1 VTPEVFREQP
11 ETGPE
16 PLASQR
22 PAHGRTTVRVAWRL
36 LRSDPRAYLIAW
48 LHWVAFHSWPIP
60 VGLALKLV
68 IDRVQPGTAGIS
80 VGTALVV
87 LAVAE
92 LTRWLVFTSAVHQFA
107 GAWVGWLTVPRANI
121 LRSLA
126 TGPGPVAGRLPGSP
140 GEAVSRF
147 RDDVED
153 TANVV
158 DVWLDIS
165 GAVVS
170 TAVAVAILASI
181 DPVTTVAVVTPVLVA
196 LVVARWLGP
205 RLRAWRFELRA
216 ATAEVTGFL
225 GDVLGAVQAL
235 KAAGAEEA
243 TGARFRT
250 HNDRRA
256 RAALRDQMGTEL
268 VQSLGGL
275 TGEIGVGLALLLV
288 APRLRAGELSVG
300 DLALFTSYVVV
311 LASLPRWAGRLGA
324 YHRQADVSVRRLAEL
339 LPGPDADPRRV
350 VDRNPTHLRHGP
362 PPLPRPRRDPSDRL
376 EALVVRD
383 LTATHGTGGP
393 GITGVDL
400 EVRRGELVVVTG
412 PVGGGKTTLLRALL
426 GLVPA
431 RGAITWN
438 GERLEDPAVDLG
450 PPRTAYLPQ
459 VPRLFSESLA
469 ETVLLGWP
477 DDGLADAIRLARLED
492 EVLRMPSGLATRVG
506 PRGVRLSGGQ
516 VQRTGIARALVR
528 APELLVVD
536 DLSSAL
542 DAETEAQLWV
552 GLLDGGDLTAL
563 VVTHRPAVL
572 ARADRV
578 LVLDGGRPVAP

>member
-1 VTPEVFREQP
+1 MTPEGVREQA
-11 ETGPE
+11 GLDPE
-16 PLASQR
+16 PLAAPR
-22 PAHGRTTVRVAWRL
+22 PAHGRATVRVAWRL

-68 IDRVQPGTAGIS
+68 IDRVQPGSAGIS
-80 VGTALVV
+80 VGTALLV

-92 LTRWLVFTSAVHQFA
+92 LTRWLLFTSAVHQFA
-107 GAWVGWLTVPRANI
+107 GAWVGWLTVPRTNL

-126 TGPGPVAGRLPGSP
+126 TGPGPAAGRLPGSP

-170 TAVAVAILASI
+170 TTVAVAILASI
-181 DPVTTVAVVTPVLVA
+181 DPVTTVAVVIPVLVA
-196 LVVARWLGP
+196 LMVARWLGP

-216 ATAEVTGFL
+216 ATATVTGFL

-243 TGARFRT
+243 TGARFRA

-288 APRLRAGELSVG
+288 APRLRVGELSVG

-339 LPGPDADPRRV
+339 LPGPDPDPRRV
-350 VDRNPTHLRHGP
+350 VDRTPTHLRHGP
-362 PPLPRPRRDPSDRL
+362 PPLARPRRDPSDRL

-383 LTATHGTGGP
+383 LTARHGTGGP
-393 GITGVDL
+393 GIAGVDL

-431 RGAITWN
+431 SGAITWN
-438 GERLEDPAVDLG
+438 DEPVEDPAVDLG

-477 DDGLADAIRLARLED
+477 DDGLAEAIRLARLED
-492 EVLRMPSGLATRVG
+492 EVAAMPSGLATRVG

-542 DAETEAQLWV
+542 DAETEAQLWA
-552 GLLDGGDLTAL
+552 GLLGDGGLTAL

-572 ARADRV
+572 AQADHV
-578 LVLDGGRPVAP
+578 LVLGGGRPALP